1 MPSLAAAVM
10 ASLAGWMIDAIIEPY
25 LGLGAR
31 IFVGIILSI
40 YVYVYARNWLL
51 SLRGR

>member
-10 ASLAGWMIDAIIEPY
+10 ASLAGWMIDAIIAPY

-51 SLRGR
+51 ALKGR